1 IVVVALNWTP
11 PIAEMLPPVRRNT
24 GAVVARVT
32 PETPYSQ
39 QGRLQPGDVI
49 YELNGKTIT
58 NVEDLKNAA
67 AALKPSA
74 AAVLLIERESTLMY
88 LAFRVEREGSSPPIK
103 DRDADRT
110 RRRRLATPSLR
121 SAAPRCPSRVFRG
134 PGGGAAPRSS
144 ETEKCV
150 RIG

>member
-1 IVVVALNWTP
+1 VRRGGRTLSVRVPVVERENDTGQLEALISTQQAMRTLGVIALDLTA
-11 PIAEMLPPVRRNT
+11 PIAQMLPPVRRSS

-49 YELNGKTIT
+49 YALNGKPIA

-74 AAVLLIERESTLMY
+74 AAVLLIERQSTLMY
-88 LAFRVEREGSSPPIK
+88 LAFRVER
-103 DRDADRT
+103 
-110 RRRRLATPSLR
+110 
-121 SAAPRCPSRVFRG
+121 
-134 PGGGAAPRSS
+134 
-144 ETEKCV
+144 
-150 RIG
+150 